1 MKVSNWIARHNLTGH
16 IVQGSLD
23 QHTIKD
29 ALFNEPL
36 AEQYYLDWLTNSLT
50 VESYAAYYNVKE
62 SYALAVIELGRW
74 INNH

>member
-1 MKVSNWIARHNLTGH
+1 MLT
-16 IVQGSLD
+16 IQDRLN
-23 QHTIKD
+23 QATIKD

-36 AEQYYLDWLTNSLT
+36 AEQYYLDWIRNSLT
-50 VESYAAYYNVKE
+50 VENYAAYYNVKE

>member
-1 MKVSNWIARHNLTGH
+1 MLTT
-16 IVQGSLD
+16 QDRLN
-23 QHTIKD
+23 QATIKD

-36 AEQYYLDWLTNSLT
+36 AEQYYLDWYNNFLT
-50 VESYAAYYNVKE
+50 VEYFSEYYNVKE